1 MNTVNTVKEFVPAT
15 KHQLWALYCATHKDY
30 RNQNLSKEEASE
42 MIKTMMNDKKHNNT
56 KVSIGD
62 ELIKYITDNFDT
74 IFDKSVKSL
83 KHKSVVVDDL
93 DKSKKYAFIGVGCG
107 ITYLEFRKNNK
118 RANEINQAANEFHN
132 NGAMKMFV
140 SKFTDSE
147 YNYYKTIGN
156 PLEALWSQD
165 QGMQMAYY
173 SMVVKFAESK
183 GIKMKMH
190 SVID

>member
-1 MNTVNTVKEFVPAT
+1 MNTVKEFVPAT
-15 KHQLWALYCATHKDY
+15 KRQLWALYCATHKDY
-30 RNQNLSKEEASE
+30 RNKNLSKEEASE
-42 MIKTMMNDKKHNNT
+42 MIKTMMNNKKSNNT
-56 KVSIGD
+56 KISIGD

-74 IFDKSVKSL
+74 IFEKSVKSL
-83 KHKSVVVDDL
+83 KHKSVVVDGSDT
-93 DKSKKYAFIGVGCG
+93 SKKYAFIGVGCG

-118 RANEINQAANEFHN
+118 RANEINQAANTFHN